1 MNNLRQLEHRLA
13 YYFDTRFYLY
23 SALHYR
29 SPNFN
34 QLEWLGDT
42 VLDVVLAY
50 HLVRTGDYDPQQLT
64 LIRMAINSH
73 ATQARIG
80 QRLGLTDLLHTN
92 NGHITANQ
100 LENAFEALVGAVFLD
115 TQGDFPR
122 ICSVILPH
130 LRPYITQEIQKPQ
143 YANVRRQLCLP
154 PSG

>member
-1 MNNLRQLEHRLA
+1 MPALGQLERRLG
-13 YYFDTRFYLY
+13 YHFDTRFYLY

-29 SPNFN
+29 SRNFN
-34 QLEWLGDT
+34 QLEWLSDT

-73 ATQARIG
+73 PTQARIG
-80 QRLGLTDLLHTN
+80 QRLGLADLLHTN
-92 NGHITANQ
+92 NGPISANQ

-115 TQGDFPR
+115 THGDFQR
-122 ICSVILPH
+122 LCSVILPLLEPH
-130 LRPYITQEIQKPQ
+130 IAREIQQPQ

-154 PSG
+154 TSG